1 MFWVKDIER
10 LKLLHTAGCFLNERK
25 TNFILG
31 GTCRDPAFFS
41 ALKAHISCDLLP
53 HAIPHVKT
61 YSFR

>member
-1 MFWVKDIER
+1 MKEKRTLFWAEHVET
-10 LKLLHTAGCFLNERK
+10 LH
-25 TNFILG
+25 
-31 GTCRDPAFFS
+31 FFS